1 MVNSKSR
8 RQKMKRTIGILFAI
22 LVVVLIAAS
31 ATSVRMTFDN
41 VITIPELLVWF
52 FVAQAIGA
60 ISVVT
65 FIVRKRNFK

>member
-1 MVNSKSR
+1 
-8 RQKMKRTIGILFAI
+8 MKRTIGILFAI